1 MRTYIKDPDATLD
14 YGFRFGDWLETGET
28 ITASTWSV
36 PSGITK
42 ESDNFA
48 DDQTIIWLSGG
59 TVDETY
65 TLTNSI
71 ETSSGRIDDRS
82 LRIKIKNR

>member
-14 YGFRFGDWLETGET
+14 YGFRFESWLETGET
-28 ITASTWSV
+28 IAASTWTV
-36 PSGITK
+36 PDGITK
-42 ESDNFA
+42 ESDNFT

-59 TVDETY
+59 TAGETY

-71 ETSSGRIDDRS
+71 ATSSLRIDDRS